1 MDVVSVLKNK
11 VVFYLASRY
20 ITYAIQFI
28 TSLLIAAEL
37 GPYYMGIW
45 GFILLILQYF
55 QQFHFGIAN
64 SFNVLY
70 VHHKDNEQECNNYIG
85 NSLLLVSYLTLLVVC
100 FYLYYVFVGI
110 NSLEKYHADK
120 YVIWICLIA
129 LMQYFVQFFINLF
142 RVKNQLNRVTF
153 CQSIIVLLN
162 FACVFFFRG
171 DELIKWLVAGY
182 VVGNAICVIL
192 ALTSGTVPFNKKV
205 KINVKYQLEI
215 LKKGLFLFLYNSCF
229 YFIIISVRTIISSNY
244 SVDEFGMF
252 TFSYT
257 LAHAFLLIM
266 EALTFIV
273 FPKIIYKLSSKDYS
287 GVAQTITMLR
297 KSYITSAHLLIYG
310 ALICFPVILLF
321 LPQYSDSLTCLNLI
335 ALTILMSANSFS
347 YLELLISNNK
357 ECLMAQLSAIAL
369 LINGFIACVFV
380 YMLQVSYS
388 YVIIATMI
396 TYYFYT
402 LSIVKCGNN
411 ILKKKS
417 LYETLKEQMPL
428 RLVIPYLVAIIIT
441 ILQFEMLIGLP
452 LVVFLM
458 FNFKELKSVIEL
470 TRKLLIKPE
479 VVNL

>member
-1 MDVVSVLKNK
+1 MKFVSLFNNK
-11 VVFYLASRY
+11 VVFYLSSRY
-20 ITYAIQFI
+20 ITYGIQFV
-28 TSLLIAAEL
+28 TSLVIAAEL

-45 GFILLILQYF
+45 GFILLLLQYF
-55 QQFHFGIAN
+55 QQFHLGISN

-70 VHHKDNEQECNNYIG
+70 VQHKNNEQECNDYIG
-85 NSLLLVSYLTLLVVC
+85 NSLVLVSYLAILVIL
-100 FYLYYVFVGI
+100 FYIYYVVVGI
-110 NSLEKYHADK
+110 NSFEKYQADK
-120 YVIWICLIA
+120 YIIWVCIIA
-129 LMQYFVQFFINLF
+129 ILQYYVQFFINLF
-142 RVKNQLNRVTF
+142 RVKNLLHRVTF
-153 CQSIIVLLN
+153 CQSAIIFLN
-162 FACVFFFRG
+162 FVCVFFFRG
-171 DELIKWLVAGY
+171 DELIKWLLGGY
-182 VVGNAICVIL
+182 VVGNILCVAL
-192 ALTSGTVPFNKKV
+192 AFTSGSIPGYKKI
-205 KINVKYQLEI
+205 KISIPYQKEI

-321 LPQYSDSLTCLNLI
+321 LPKYSDSLTCLNLI

>member
-1 MDVVSVLKNK
+1 MNLISILKNK

-20 ITYAIQFI
+20 ITYGVQFI
-28 TSLLIAAEL
+28 TSLVIAMKL

-45 GFILLILQYF
+45 GLILLLLQYF
-55 QQFHFGIAN
+55 QQFHLGIAN

-70 VHHKDNEQECNNYIG
+70 VHHRDNVKECNNYIA
-85 NSLLLVSYLTLLVVC
+85 NSLMLVSYLSILVVC
-100 FYLYYVFVGI
+100 FYAYYQLFAIG
-110 NSLEKYHADK
+110 SFGKYHADK
-120 YVIWICLIA
+120 YIIWISLIA
-129 LMQYFVQFFINLF
+129 ILQYFVQFFVSLF
-142 RVKNQLNRVTF
+142 RVRNMLNRVTF

-321 LPQYSDSLTCLNLI
+321 LPKYSDSLTCLNLI